1 VTRTT
6 NDRRPLVR
14 RLAALSCAGVL
25 AASLTACS
33 AVGDDAPSQVETV
46 PSDVAS
52 MRAESA
58 SPSASASGATSG
70 SASPSDSAA
79 TELSYPGQDGK
90 TALDL
95 LLENDPDAQVE
106 GEGEQAMVTGI
117 NGRTA
122 DDAKKEFWA
131 LYVDGQQAQVGA
143 GSLETKDGQT
153 ITWKL
158 ETY

>member
-1 VTRTT
+1 VL
-6 NDRRPLVR
+6 PVAGL
-14 RLAALSCAGVL
+14 LAAGL
-25 AASLTACS
+25 AACS

-52 MRAESA
+52 MRSESATPSDSASA
-58 SPSASASGATSG
+58 SPSGTATAEDG
-70 SASPSDSAA
+70 TGA
-79 TELSYPGQDGK
+79 TELSYPGEDGK

-95 LLENDPDAQVE
+95 LLENDPDAEVE

-122 DDAKKEFWA
+122 DDSKNEFWA

-143 GSLETKDGQT
+143 GSLETSDGQT

>member
-6 NDRRPLVR
+6 RARRPLAR
-14 RLAALSCAGVL
+14 RLAVLPVAGLL
-25 AASLTACS
+25 AAGLAACS

-52 MRAESA
+52 MRSESATSSDSA
-58 SPSASASGATSG
+58 SPSG
-70 SASPSDSAA
+70 SATAEDDTAA
-79 TELSYPGQDGK
+79 TELSYPGEDGR

-95 LLENDPDAQVE
+95 LLENDPDAEVE

-122 DDAKKEFWA
+122 DDAKNEFWA
-131 LYVDGQQAQVGA
+131 LYVDGEQAQVGA
-143 GSLETKDGQT
+143 GSLETSDGQT

>member
-1 VTRTT
+1 MLPV
-6 NDRRPLVR
+6 
-14 RLAALSCAGVL
+14 AGVL
-25 AASLTACS
+25 AAGLAACS

-52 MRAESA
+52 MRSESA
-58 SPSASASGATSG
+58 SPSGSASGPASGSASG
-70 SASPSDSAA
+70 SASPGESAA
-79 TELSYPGQDGK
+79 TELSYPGEDGK

-122 DDAKKEFWA
+122 DDSKNEYWA
-131 LYVDGQQAQVGA
+131 LYVDGEMAQVGA
-143 GSLETKDGQT
+143 GSLETSDGQT

-158 ETY
+158 ETF